1 MNNKLLKT
9 IKYLLITVICISLL
23 FMVIVSQDEHHLES
37 CHEEHCAKCQIIQI
51 AQNFI
56 NIVHAIILLAFIG
69 FLIFVMLDK
78 IKKEKIISLQKTL
91 IFDKV
96 QLNE

>member
-1 MNNKLLKT
+1 MNINITKI

-23 FMVIVSQDEHHLES
+23 FMVIVSQDEHHLET
-37 CHEEHCAKCQIIQI
+37 CHNEHCAKCQIIQI
-51 AQNFI
+51 AQKI
-56 NIVHAIILLAFIG
+56 IETVQAIILFAFIG

-96 QLNE
+96 QMNE